1 VHRTLN
7 LRDISRTDVI
17 VDSHDNIWF
26 LEVNVA
32 PGMTETSLV
41 PQAFSAANLEVGE
54 VFAELVNEAI
64 RR

>member
-1 VHRTLN
+1 
-7 LRDISRTDVI
+7 
-17 VDSHDNIWF
+17 
-26 LEVNVA
+26 
-32 PGMTETSLV
+32 MTETSLV